1 MYGTAGVNTG
11 AAVRPD
17 PTRPHMRE
25 SPSPDP
31 RLTPRPRV
39 LAPAAAHEGPAR
51 PPQVALR
58 TQEVVDVV
66 SSDEKVLD
74 FPEGGNHFRG
84 KGQAG
89 DGRSEV
95 PGQPRAG
102 RMATV
107 DRLGIAPSRAGL
119 VKLGHVA
126 LDGTKI
132 SGSDAGICATC
143 ITATTSSSW
152 WRNLRG

>member
-1 MYGTAGVNTG
+1 M
-11 AAVRPD
+11 
-17 PTRPHMRE
+17 
-25 SPSPDP
+25 
-31 RLTPRPRV
+31 
-39 LAPAAAHEGPAR
+39 
-51 PPQVALR
+51 
-58 TQEVVDVV
+58 

-143 ITATTSSSW
+143 ITATTSCGW